1 MPYIHAAESTEGRVD
16 GAAGGSSGG
25 AEQGLSVGLGGANAS
40 GWFWAAMGQQLEV
53 ELSCQCSSEKRGI
66 EVAAGAVGK
75 VTGPVWDRAG
85 GHWAGAPGQQRSG
98 RTAWHEWLSASTLTL
113 YVLVH

>member
-1 MPYIHAAESTEGRVD
+1 MPYIHAAESTEGRVG
-16 GAAGGSSGG
+16 GAAGGSSGW
-25 AEQGLSVGLGGANAS
+25 AEQGLCQAGRCRCLGLVLGSKGE
-40 GWFWAAMGQQLEV
+40 QLEV
-53 ELSCQCSSEKRGI
+53 ELSCQCSSENRGF
-66 EVAAGAVGK
+66 EVATGTAGK

-98 RTAWHEWLSASTLTL
+98 RTAWHQWLSASALTL